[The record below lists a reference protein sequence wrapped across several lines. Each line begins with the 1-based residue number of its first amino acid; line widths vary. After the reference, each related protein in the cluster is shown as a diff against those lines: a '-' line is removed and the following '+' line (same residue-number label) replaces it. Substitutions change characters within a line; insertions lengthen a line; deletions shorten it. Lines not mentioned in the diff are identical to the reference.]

1 MTLVKKLTI
10 LVNLDTL
17 VSVNRTAAKL
27 MSVWAVEIGVI
38 SMNEFGGS
46 NAHTKRAGKLL
57 IGNIVLQKWPSF
69 SIHITA
75 YLCAKK
81 LLFRDYKQPYSVLN
95 DNVLIILNMG
105 QSRPLF
111 CLLSSPPPHH
121 KSITNWKKHR
131 WSAWNSNP
139 GPQDGRRRRN
149 HGAMAST
156 HVLITFT
163 LKSLT

>member
-81 LLFRDYKQPYSVLN
+81 LLFRYYKQPYSVLN
-95 DNVLIILNMG
+95 DNVLIMFFLNMG

-111 CLLSSPPPHH
+111 RLLSSPPHITNQLQIE
-121 KSITNWKKHR
+121 KSIDGVLEIRTQGHR
-131 WSAWNSNP
+131 MV
-139 GPQDGRRRRN
+139 
-149 HGAMAST
+149 GADVTTELWQPHM
-156 HVLITFT
+156 
-163 LKSLT
+163 